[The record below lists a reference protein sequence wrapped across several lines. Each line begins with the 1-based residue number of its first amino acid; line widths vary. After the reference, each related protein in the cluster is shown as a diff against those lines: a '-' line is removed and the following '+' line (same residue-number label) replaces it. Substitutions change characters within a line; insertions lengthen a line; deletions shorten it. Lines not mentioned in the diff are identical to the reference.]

1 MFSAEDVKMSKKVY
15 LGHPIPEATFS
26 NGKNM
31 DSMVEWVFNPSS
43 AIHLHYKLDQIT
55 KFL

>member
-15 LGHPIPEATFS
+15 LGHPNPEATFS

-31 DSMVEWVFNPSS
+31 DSMVKYVFNPSS
-43 AIHLHYKLDQIT
+43 AIHLHYKLGQIT